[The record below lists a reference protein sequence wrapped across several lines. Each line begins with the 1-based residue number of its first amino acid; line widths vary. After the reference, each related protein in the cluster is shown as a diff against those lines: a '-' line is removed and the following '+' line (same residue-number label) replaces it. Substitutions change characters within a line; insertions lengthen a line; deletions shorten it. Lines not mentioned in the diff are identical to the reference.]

1 MNRAGPSVNIQV
13 RLKYQDF
20 LKNPVELGPGIAS
33 QVRAASP
40 GRGYLGP
47 RAAGPPS
54 NARDNPV
61 AWGPGWVPGPAGP
74 RGRRHGR
81 PLRLGPPCGWPAP
94 PRWPRSCWRPTGERP
109 KDSRR
114 ARPRQRSSPASNSN
128 RGAGNNHVFFKI
140 DVGFSGQVWSS
151 QVREAK
157 SRCQVKRAGRLLLSA
172 PQLAARVPGL
182 RGVIAVGSKIKFL
195 REGGPND
202 GWLTSTAN
210 SGSGPASLVRRLA
223 SISLRPALR
232 IRERNNDLRR
242 GPDLL
247 SFLCTRV
254 GVSP

>member
-1 MNRAGPSVNIQV
+1 MARKGQPPNWLHEP
-13 RLKYQDF
+13 QDF
-20 LKNPVELGPGIAS
+20 LKIRWNQGPATFS
-33 QVRAASP
+33 PAPAASP

-74 RGRRHGR
+74 RGRRHAGR
-81 PLRLGPPCGWPAP
+81 WRLGPPCGWPAP
-94 PRWPRSCWRPTGERP
+94 PRWPRSCWRPTSERP

-114 ARPRQRSSPASNSN
+114 TRPRQRSSPASSSN
-128 RGAGNNHVFFKI
+128 RGAGNIHDFKI
-140 DVGFSGQVWSS
+140 DVGFPGQVWSS

-157 SRCQVKRAGRLLLSA
+157 SRCQVKKAGRLLLSA

-182 RGVIAVGSKIKFL
+182 RGVMRWDRRSSFSGK
-195 REGGPND
+195 GGPND

-210 SGSGPASLVRRLA
+210 SGSGPASLVRPLA

-232 IRERNNDLRR
+232 I
-242 GPDLL
+242 PDGTTT
-247 SFLCTRV
+247 SGAARIC
-254 GVSP
+254 SPMKNQLTLNFS